1 MNKIIT
7 SIALC
12 FATAASAQTA
22 NIEVSYVAHH
32 PNMRDGK
39 TDLTHQYVLLANTTE
54 STFYSPITEYIDS
67 LNSTPEGKAKL
78 QEMSRAALSSGN
90 F

>member
-39 TDLTHQYVLLANTTE
+39 TDLTNQYVLLANTTE
-54 STFYSPITEYIDS
+54 SKFYSPITEYNLTKKCQYFDITNQKVDI
-67 LNSTPEGKAKL
+67 KL
-78 QEMSRAALSSGN
+78 T
-90 F
+90 

>member
-39 TDLTHQYVLLANTTE
+39 TDLTNRVSSLSFQKRAGFT
-54 STFYSPITEYIDS
+54 YS
-67 LNSTPEGKAKL
+67 NC
-78 QEMSRAALSSGN
+78 
-90 F
+90 

>member
-39 TDLTHQYVLLANTTE
+39 TDLTNQYVLLANTTE
-54 STFYSPITEYIDS
+54 SKF
-67 LNSTPEGKAKL
+67 
-78 QEMSRAALSSGN
+78 
-90 F
+90 